1 MLLKIVATALHL
13 EGIWQDAKKRL
24 ANEKEDESAA
34 IPEEYEELW
43 EELDEEERE
52 SLILLSR
59 SWNDA
64 ASLSVPSQSFESP
77 HYLANVATSSSPH
90 SAIIKASYASFIELH
105 KKVPSK
111 VYAEAKKYRGYHS
124 WSEVTCMFVLL

>member
-1 MLLKIVATALHL
+1 LHL

-24 ANEKEDESAA
+24 PNDEKEEELLT

-59 SWNDA
+59 S
-64 ASLSVPSQSFESP
+64 
-77 HYLANVATSSSPH
+77 
-90 SAIIKASYASFIELH
+90 
-105 KKVPSK
+105 
-111 VYAEAKKYRGYHS
+111 
-124 WSEVTCMFVLL
+124 

>member
-59 SWNDA
+59 S
-64 ASLSVPSQSFESP
+64 
-77 HYLANVATSSSPH
+77 
-90 SAIIKASYASFIELH
+90 
-105 KKVPSK
+105 
-111 VYAEAKKYRGYHS
+111 
-124 WSEVTCMFVLL
+124 